1 MKKIPWKYF
10 AFASLGMVVLVAAR
24 SAVSIGKSIYYG
36 FDWYA
41 ELAED
46 PWFYVGILAAA
57 AGLISL
63 AAMAIQRR
71 KNSRIEE

>member
-1 MKKIPWKYF
+1 MKKIPWKYVV
-10 AFASLGMVVLVAAR
+10 FASLGMVVLVAAR

-36 FDWYA
+36 YNWYA

-46 PWFYVGILAAA
+46 PWFYVGIAAA
-57 AGLISL
+57 AVGLIAL
-63 AAMAIQRR
+63 VAMAVQRK